1 MLIDSLEYYDGT
13 LLIVSHDRYFLD
25 SLVNKVVEI
34 KNGSLQLHLG
44 TYAEYLEKA
53 EKAIEAERQQE
64 IAAKQKNQR
73 TVTKTTEKEKE
84 QAKKSAAST
93 KNKKRID
100 EIEQKINR
108 LEQKKE
114 SIETIMATED
124 FYKKSKEENA
134 KVLDGYH
141 ALCNELNALFAEWEK
156 VS

>member
-1 MLIDSLEYYDGT
+1 MNMPEFDIEIALNGLFK
-13 LLIVSHDRYFLD
+13 LLKLD
-25 SLVNKVVEI
+25 KRWVPP
-34 KNGSLQLHLG
+34 
-44 TYAEYLEKA
+44 
-53 EKAIEAERQQE
+53 QE